1 MSLDG
6 RPAASPTLI
15 EILADP
21 SRGLDLE
28 RDQAAAML
36 AQVGALREILRA
48 RLATMT
54 VGNGGSIRRPSGTS
68 ELPKARGRFLT
79 LDEMVQRSRKS
90 RGWFHA
96 HWRRTFPSAV
106 KKGRTVL
113 VPEADFERW
122 LCRP

>member
-1 MSLDG
+1 MNRDAL
-6 RPAASPTLI
+6 PAAFPTLI

-48 RLATMT
+48 RLTTMT
-54 VGNGGSIRRPSGTS
+54 VGTGDSTKQPSGTS
-68 ELPKARGRFLT
+68 DHPRARDKFLT

-96 HWRRTFPSAV
+96 HWRKTFPSAV

-122 LCRP
+122 LSRP